1 MAEEFNKYKDNILN
15 TEYIEGLYS
24 SGGVKAE
31 LVRIT
36 NTNVKKVYK
45 KSGLNMGGSQLYV
58 LVDVPNVY
66 LTERPFTADGVT
78 GSFFIGLGYKAQDT
92 VASNQLSA
100 DEIAKLKRLMPFKDY
115 YSSDNM
121 PEPIDI
127 RQLDSFDQPRQ
138 EDASLTSPHITMIAS
153 DIELLKYRGA
163 SDKEYEGFVLEDFVA
178 PFMCWTYPAAYKDL
192 LDRIKSY
199 VPPN

>member
-1 MAEEFNKYKDNILN
+1 MNIHR
-15 TEYIEGLYS
+15 
-24 SGGVKAE
+24 GGVKAE

-45 KSGLNMGGSQLYV
+45 KSGLNIGGSQLYV

-66 LTERPFTADGVT
+66 LTEGRFTADG
-78 GSFFIGLGYKAQDT
+78 GAGFFFNGLGYEAQDT

-138 EDASLTSPHITMIAS
+138 KDASLTTPHITMIAS

-199 VPPN
+199 VPPNLD